1 MEAFSKLPRAGF
13 SLGFVAGDIW
23 AALNWAIGSSMDI
36 ISQFGPAEYAA
47 IIGLCTGGLIFVNAP
62 WINALRP
69 STRLRVLEPDILRAL
84 ERSRSLIAIGSDVVT
99 VAEYETLRRSLL
111 RLDIRMPPDLH
122 AWADILV
129 RLLVCARH
137 GQIREARRL
146 YDG

>member
-23 AALNWAIGSSMDI
+23 AALNWAIGSGMDI

-47 IIGLCTGGLIFVNAP
+47 IIVLCTGGLIVVNAP

-84 ERSRSLIAIGSDVVT
+84 HLSEQLPPISSGRETA
-99 VAEYETLRRSLL
+99 AEYETLRRSLL
-111 RLDIRMPPDLH
+111 RLDIRTPPEHH

>member
-1 MEAFSKLPRAGF
+1 
-13 SLGFVAGDIW
+13 
-23 AALNWAIGSSMDI
+23 MDI
-36 ISQFGPAEYAA
+36 ISQFGPAEFAA
-47 IIGLCTGGLIFVNAP
+47 IIVLCTGGLIIVASP

-69 STRLRVLEPDILRAL
+69 STRLRALEPDILCAL
-84 ERSRSLIAIGSDVVT
+84 HLSELLAPISESAETYV
-99 VAEYETLRRSLL
+99 EYETLRYKLL
-111 RLDIRMPPDLH
+111 RLDIRMPPLHH